1 MSDSVREKKQPPWL
15 AGIIDTLVG
24 AELIGRSTIPHKNR
38 LIVILID
45 SAFETACRAYLRYR
59 ARIQLTESH
68 KRRENLISTIKSKLK
83 DIDQEVWD
91 SIDFY
96 YTEIRCDFYHESAG
110 KTITDVA
117 LLDYRDTVDF
127 VIEKCL
133 GVSIRTSVSASLES
147 ISSSTGDEE
156 LANDAAAQKKVS
168 LTSVKNRVEK
178 VLIAV
183 AATTPTAV
191 EELNEFFKREG
202 DSVRLKPDEFTSILA
217 RNSGSKKFFFFDKQ
231 LGRWQ
236 LSGLGK
242 FKLNQ
247 ICEEVTN
254 G

>member
-1 MSDSVREKKQPPWL
+1 MSESSKLKKQSPWL
-15 AGIIDTLVG
+15 AGIVDTLVG
-24 AELIGRSTIPHKNR
+24 AELIGRSKIPHKNR
-38 LIVILID
+38 LMVILID

-59 ARIQLTESH
+59 ARIQLSDGH

-127 VIEKCL
+127 VIQKCF
-133 GVSIRTSVSASLES
+133 GVSIRDYVDVGLENYS
-147 ISSSTGDEE
+147 SFTDANRASSSEALKTSPTRV
-156 LANDAAAQKKVS
+156 ND
-168 LTSVKNRVEK
+168 RVEK
-178 VLIAV
+178 VLVAV
-183 AATTPTAV
+183 SATAPTAV
-191 EELNEFFKREG
+191 EEVNDFLKREG
-202 DSVRLKPDEFTSILA
+202 DSLRLKAEEFTNIVA
-217 RNSGSKKFFFFDKQ
+217 RNSGSKKYFFFDKQ

-247 ICEEVTN
+247 ISTEVTN